1 MLIKFENVKGG
12 TAAFDVFEVVSV
24 TPASAKGDGGVP
36 IVGASLVQLRGMPFG
51 SGVLVNEGV
60 DSALERV
67 NALRTKVIQAQTAAA
82 AGKAPGFDLMEA
94 FGTEAP
100 RKLL

>member
-1 MLIKFENVKGG
+1 MLIRFVNTAGG
-12 TAAFDVFEVVSV
+12 VAAFDVFEVVSA

-36 IVGASLVQLRGMPFG
+36 IIGASLVQLRGMPFG

-60 DSALERV
+60 DSILERV
-67 NALRTKVIQAQTAAA
+67 NAVRTEVIEAQSAAA
-82 AGKAPGFDLMEA
+82 AGVERN
-94 FGTEAP
+94 

>member
-1 MLIKFENVKGG
+1 MLIKFQNTSGG
-12 TAAFDVFEVVSV
+12 VAAFDVFEILSA

-36 IVGASLVQLRGMPFG
+36 IIGASLVQLRGMPFG

-60 DSALERV
+60 DSILERV
-67 NALRTKVIQAQTAAA
+67 NAVRTEVIEAQSAAA
-82 AGKAPGFDLMEA
+82 AGVERN
-94 FGTEAP
+94 